1 MKLKALAKRTAAA
14 ALTLA
19 AVALAAAPVLAAPA
33 VDVSPNNAV
42 ADHAGI
48 LSDDTINYI
57 NSVSAELSDACGA
70 QIGVYTLDELLGN
83 TTMEGYAYDVF
94 NEWGLGSADKD
105 NGVLLL
111 LAPYEADGGDY
122 FIMRGA
128 GLESQLSISTLSTM
142 TDEYLEPSWAQGN
155 YDAGT
160 RKTVEAL
167 TKRLCSIYGVS
178 LDDGYTTTTT
188 RTGRSNITA
197 FILILFAV
205 ILILALLRPRR
216 RRRPRTCR
224 PRRPRRRMVVV
235 TAARAMAAVPVPAG
249 LAALARHVPT
259 SPAPAAPV
267 RRVPFRRRFIPRQ
280 RRRPQQPSLRR
291 QPFGQLPRR
300 RRHHPRRRCGT
311 PPLKRKKRVLCLNL
325 QSSRGQAP
333 ALGRSLHGSCPHA
346 GITCCWWRAAPTG
359 WRHCPTS

>member
-1 MKLKALAKRTAAA
+1 MKLKALAKHTSAA

-48 LSDDTINYI
+48 LSDDTIDYI

-178 LDDGYTTTTT
+178 LDDGYTTTTA
-188 RTGRSNITA
+188 RTERSNIMS
-197 FILILFAV
+197 FVLVVFAV
-205 ILILALLRPRR
+205 ILILALITSLLRPH
-216 RRRPRTCR
+216 RRRPRHMPPPPPPPPYGGGYGGPRYGGGPR
-224 PRRPRRRMVVV
+224 PGGFGGPRP
-235 TAARAMAAVPVPAG
+235 
-249 LAALARHVPT
+249 
-259 SPAPAAPV
+259 
-267 RRVPFRRRFIPRQ
+267 PRPP
-280 RRRPQQPSLRR
+280 R
-291 QPFGQLPRR
+291 LPRPSGGFR
-300 RRHHPRRRCGT
+300 SGGG
-311 PPLKRKKRVLCLNL
+311 
-325 QSSRGQAP
+325 SSRGSGV
-333 ALGRSLHGSCPHA
+333 GRSSRPSGGSRSGSFHA
-346 GITCCWWRAAPTG
+346 GGGTTRG
-359 WRHCPTS
+359 GGVGRHH